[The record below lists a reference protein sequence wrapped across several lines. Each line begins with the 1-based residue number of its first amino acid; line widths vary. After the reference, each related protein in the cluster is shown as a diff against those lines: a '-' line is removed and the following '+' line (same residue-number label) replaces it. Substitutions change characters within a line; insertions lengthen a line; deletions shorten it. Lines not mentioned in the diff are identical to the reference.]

1 MGSKN
6 KRVIKTDL
14 APAALGPYSV
24 AIQAGHFVYTSGQLG
39 IDPKTGAIVD
49 GGIEA
54 ETRQALTNVKNILE
68 AAGSSLDLV
77 VKTTVFLR
85 DMGDF
90 AKMNAV
96 YAEFLGTDSPARSAV
111 QVTLPKTVRLKL
123 KRLRLF
129 GWMIRVSNN
138 LCQPKRSYLS
148 MMKSVSWTRNV
159 CTLNA
164 KGSEYSA

>member
-1 MGSKN
+1 MSSKN

-111 QVTLPKTVRLKL
+111 QVTLPKNGAVEIETVAL
-123 KRLRLF
+123 
-129 GWMIRVSNN
+129 IRMDD
-138 LCQPKRSYLS
+138 Q
-148 MMKSVSWTRNV
+148 
-159 CTLNA
+159 
-164 KGSEYSA
+164 GIE